1 MALTDQQKLFI
12 ENYIEC
18 WNASEAARRA
28 GYSHDTAGQQG
39 YRLLQ
44 RKEVQTAIKRKLD
57 AEAMTANEVLHR
69 NAAIARGDVAEFWE
83 VDDKGNPYFDFVACK
98 EAGMMHLIKKVTFK
112 DGEVTSVEPYNAQD
126 GLRDLGRKHKLWTDN
141 IDVKSDGKAIR
152 INYIEPVPPPDDG
165 VTDDDHS
172 DET

>member
-12 ENYIEC
+12 EHYIEC

-28 GYSHDTAGQQG
+28 GYSDHTAGQQG
-39 YRLLQ
+39 YRLL
-44 RKEVQTAIKRKLD
+44 KLKAAQTAIKRKLN

-69 NAAIARGDVAEFWE
+69 TAVLARGDVADFWE
-83 VDDKGNPYFDFVACK
+83 VSDKGKPYFDFAACK
-98 EAGMMHLIKKVTFK
+98 QAGMLHLIKKVTWK
-112 DGEVTSVEPYNAQD
+112 DGEVSSVEFYSAQD
-126 GLRDLGRKHKLWTDN
+126 ALRDIGRKHKLYTDN
-141 IDVKSDGKAIR
+141 VEVKQTVTER
-152 INYIEPVPPPDDG
+152 ITYIEPVPPEDDG